1 MLHRPLPPHPPV
13 VDSFLQSLVGLVDS
27 FFDFAHHSLFFL
39 FLSLYCALY
48 DHPMILP
55 FSLAL
60 NFNFEFLA
68 LAFKGYFFL
77 ILLLVTEAADDIGL
91 SHQLLHFEGKVL
103 LSGVLQPIEF
113 LYYFLRNISDTL

>member
-1 MLHRPLPPHPPV
+1 
-13 VDSFLQSLVGLVDS
+13 
-27 FFDFAHHSLFFL
+27 
-39 FLSLYCALY
+39 
-48 DHPMILP
+48 MILP

-103 LSGVLQPIEF
+103 LSGVLQPIQF